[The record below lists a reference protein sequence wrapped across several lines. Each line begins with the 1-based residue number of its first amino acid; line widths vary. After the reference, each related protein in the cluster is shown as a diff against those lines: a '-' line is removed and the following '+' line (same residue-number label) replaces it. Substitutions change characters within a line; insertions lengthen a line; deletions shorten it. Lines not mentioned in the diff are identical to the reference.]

1 MGFGMLIKM
10 ESPNLQKSMAIA
22 MFGGVV
28 VSFAPILYAL
38 SDANPLTGAFFRMAY
53 ALPFLLIIIWFR
65 KADDSRSINT
75 RLIALV
81 AGFAFSLDF
90 LAYHST
96 VDWIGTGIGTLIG
109 NSQVIIVTLMSWWL
123 FGERPNLSIL
133 ISLPIVMI
141 GLVLISGILDDN
153 PYGEHPVRG
162 VIAGVFT
169 AIFYSLFLI
178 IYRFANR
185 ELAPAVNLQ
194 FDSTAGCAF
203 GLIILSFLP
212 LQSIHV
218 DPIDF
223 EPNLPTHGWLLMLAI
238 LSQVIGWLAIAHS
251 LPRLPAA
258 YTSFAILLQPTLTIV
273 WGIILLSEAPS
284 IQQAIGMILI
294 LGSIIGVTVYGSV
307 DSSKDSENTKAL

>member
-1 MGFGMLIKM
+1 MGF
-10 ESPNLQKSMAIA
+10 ENLQKSMAIA

-38 SDANPLTGAFFRMAY
+38 SEANPLTGAFFRMVY
-53 ALPFLLIIIWFR
+53 ALPFLLIIILFR
-65 KADDSRSINT
+65 KAEDTRSVNT

-133 ISLPIVMI
+133 ISLPIVMV
-141 GLVLISGILDDN
+141 GLVLISGVLDDN
-153 PYGEHPVRG
+153 PYGEYPVRG

-169 AIFYSLFLI
+169 AIFYSAFLI

-194 FDSTAGCAF
+194 FDSTAGCAL
-203 GLIILSFLP
+203 GLLILSFLP
-212 LQSIHV
+212 LKSIYV
-218 DPIDF
+218 EPIDF
-223 EPNLPTHGWLLMLAI
+223 EPKFPTHGWLLALAI
-238 LSQVIGWLAIAHS
+238 LSQVMGWLAIAHS

-258 YTSFAILLQPTLTIV
+258 YTSFAILLQPTFTII
-273 WGIILLSEAPS
+273 WGILLLAESPS
-284 IQQAIGMILI
+284 LQQVIGMFLI
-294 LGSIIGVTVYGSV
+294 LGSIVAVTTNGAV
-307 DSSKDSENTKAL
+307 ENNES

>member
-1 MGFGMLIKM
+1 
-10 ESPNLQKSMAIA
+10 MAIA

-38 SDANPLTGAFFRMAY
+38 SDANPLTGAFFRMIY
-53 ALPFLLIIIWFR
+53 ALPFLLIIIFFR
-65 KADDSRSINT
+65 KAKDTRSVNT

-133 ISLPIVMI
+133 ISLPIVMV
-141 GLVLISGILDDN
+141 GLVLISGVLDDN
-153 PYGEHPVRG
+153 PYGEYPVRG

-169 AIFYSLFLI
+169 AIFYSAFLI

-194 FDSTAGCAF
+194 FDSTAGCAL
-203 GLIILSFLP
+203 GLLILSFLP
-212 LQSIHV
+212 LQSIYV
-218 DPIDF
+218 EPIDF
-223 EPNLPTHGWLLMLAI
+223 EPKFPTHGWLLALAI
-238 LSQVIGWLAIAHS
+238 LSQVMGWLAIAHS

-258 YTSFAILLQPTLTIV
+258 YTSFAILLQPTFTII
-273 WGIILLSEAPS
+273 WGILLLSESPS
-284 IQQAIGMILI
+284 LQQAIGMFLI
-294 LGSIIGVTVYGSV
+294 LGSIVAVTTNGAV
-307 DSSKDSENTKAL
+307 ENDEN

>member
-1 MGFGMLIKM
+1 MQKSM
-10 ESPNLQKSMAIA
+10 ESSNLQKPMGIA

-53 ALPFLLIIIWFR
+53 AIPFLLLIIWFR
-65 KADDSRSINT
+65 KAKDSRTINT
-75 RLIALV
+75 RLIAV
-81 AGFAFSLDF
+81 IAGFAFSLDF

-141 GLVLISGILDDN
+141 GLVLISGVLDDD
-153 PYGEHPVRG
+153 PYGEYPVRG
-162 VIAGVFT
+162 VVAGVFT
-169 AIFYSLFLI
+169 AIFYSAFLI

-194 FDSTAGCAF
+194 FDSTVGCAI
-203 GLIILSFLP
+203 GLLILSFLP
-212 LQSIHV
+212 LQSIYV
-218 DPIDF
+218 EPIDF
-223 EPNLPTHGWLLMLAI
+223 EPKFPTHGWLLALAF
-238 LSQVIGWLAIAHS
+238 LSQVAGWLAIAYS

-258 YTSFAILLQPTLTIV
+258 YTSFAILLQPTFTIV
-273 WGIILLSEAPS
+273 WGIILLSESPS
-284 IQQAIGMILI
+284 IQQAIGMFLI
-294 LGSIIGVTVYGSV
+294 LGSIIAVTTSGTV
-307 DSSKDSENTKAL
+307 KDGEK

>member
-1 MGFGMLIKM
+1 MQKRM
-10 ESPNLQKSMAIA
+10 ESSNLQKPMGIA

-53 ALPFLLIIIWFR
+53 AIPFLLLIIWFR
-65 KADDSRSINT
+65 KAKDSRTINT
-75 RLIALV
+75 RLIAV
-81 AGFAFSLDF
+81 IAGFAFSLDF

-141 GLVLISGILDDN
+141 GLVLISGVLDDD
-153 PYGEHPVRG
+153 PYGEYPVRG
-162 VIAGVFT
+162 VVAGVFT
-169 AIFYSLFLI
+169 AIFYSAFLI

-194 FDSTAGCAF
+194 FDSTVGCAI
-203 GLIILSFLP
+203 GLLILSFLP
-212 LQSIHV
+212 LQSIYV
-218 DPIDF
+218 EPIDF
-223 EPNLPTHGWLLMLAI
+223 EPKFPTHGWLLALAF
-238 LSQVIGWLAIAHS
+238 LSQVTGWLAIAYS

-258 YTSFAILLQPTLTIV
+258 YTSFAILLQPTFTIV
-273 WGIILLSEAPS
+273 WGIILLSESPS
-284 IQQAIGMILI
+284 IQQAIGMFLI
-294 LGSIIGVTVYGSV
+294 LGSIIAVTTSGTV
-307 DSSKDSENTKAL
+307 KDGEK

>member
-1 MGFGMLIKM
+1 MG
-10 ESPNLQKSMAIA
+10 IA

-53 ALPFLLIIIWFR
+53 AIPFLLLIIWFR
-65 KADDSRSINT
+65 KAKDSRTINT
-75 RLIALV
+75 RLIAV
-81 AGFAFSLDF
+81 IAGFAFSLDF

-96 VDWIGTGIGTLIG
+96 VDWIGTGIGTLIC

-141 GLVLISGILDDN
+141 GLVLVSGVLDDD
-153 PYGEHPVRG
+153 PYGEYPVRG
-162 VIAGVFT
+162 VVAGVFT
-169 AIFYSLFLI
+169 AIFYSAFLI

-194 FDSTAGCAF
+194 FDSTVGCAI
-203 GLIILSFLP
+203 GLLILSFLP
-212 LQSIHV
+212 LQSIYV
-218 DPIDF
+218 EPIDF
-223 EPNLPTHGWLLMLAI
+223 EFKFPTHGWLLALAF
-238 LSQVIGWLAIAHS
+238 LSQVTGWLAIAYS

-258 YTSFAILLQPTLTIV
+258 YTSFAILLQPTFTII
-273 WGIILLSEAPS
+273 WGIILLSESPS
-284 IQQAIGMILI
+284 IQQAIGMFLI
-294 LGSIIGVTVYGSV
+294 LGSIIAVTTSGTV
-307 DSSKDSENTKAL
+307 KDGEK

>member
-1 MGFGMLIKM
+1 MGFKMLTKM

-53 ALPFLLIIIWFR
+53 ALPFLLLIIWFR
-65 KADDSRSINT
+65 KADDSRSNNT
-75 RLIALV
+75 RLIAV
-81 AGFAFSLDF
+81 IAGFAFSLDF

-141 GLVLISGILDDN
+141 GLVLISGILDDQ

-169 AIFYSLFLI
+169 AIFYSAFLI

-194 FDSTAGCAF
+194 FDSTLGCAI
-203 GLIILSFLP
+203 GLVILSFLP
-212 LQSIHV
+212 LQSIYV

-258 YTSFAILLQPTLTIV
+258 YTSFAILLQPTPTIV
-273 WGIILLSEAPS
+273 WGILLLSESPS
-284 IQQAIGMILI
+284 LQQGIGMFLI
-294 LGSIIGVTVYGSV
+294 LGSIIAVTVNGSV
-307 DSSKDSENTKAL
+307 END

>member
-1 MGFGMLIKM
+1 M
-10 ESPNLQKSMAIA
+10 ESKSLQKAMAIA

-28 VSFAPILYAL
+28 VSFAPIIYTL
-38 SDANPLTGAFFRMAY
+38 SNANPLTGAFFRMIY
-53 ALPFLLIIIWFR
+53 ALPFLGFIIWFR
-65 KADDSRSINT
+65 SVDDSRSINT
-75 RLIALV
+75 RLIAII

-90 LAYHST
+90 LSYHSA

-133 ISLPIVMI
+133 ISLPIVTI
-141 GLVLISGILDDN
+141 GLLLISGILDDE
-153 PYGEHPVRG
+153 PYGSHPVRG

-169 AIFYSLFLI
+169 AIFYSAFLI

-185 ELAPAVNLQ
+185 ELAPATNLQ

-203 GLIILSFLP
+203 GLLILSFLP

-223 EPNLPTHGWLLMLAI
+223 QPTLPVHGWLLLLAI
-238 LSQVIGWLAIAHS
+238 LSQVVGWLAISYS

-258 YTSFAILLQPTLTIV
+258 YTSFAILLQPVLTIV
-273 WGIILLSEAPS
+273 WGVILLSESPS
-284 IQQAIGMILI
+284 LQQSLGMFLI

-307 DSSKDSENTKAL
+307 EDGAEGEI

>member
-1 MGFGMLIKM
+1 M
-10 ESPNLQKSMAIA
+10 ESANLKKPMGIA

-38 SDANPLTGAFFRMAY
+38 SDVNPLTGAFFRMVY
-53 ALPFLLIIIWFR
+53 AIPILLFIVWFR
-65 KADDSRSINT
+65 KARDSRTRNT
-75 RLIALV
+75 RLIALI

-133 ISLPIVMI
+133 ISLPIVMF
-141 GLVLISGILDDN
+141 GLVLISGVLDEN
-153 PYGEHPVRG
+153 PYGEYPVRG

-169 AIFYSLFLI
+169 AIFYSAFLI

-194 FDSTAGCAF
+194 LDSTVGCAI
-203 GLIILSFLP
+203 GLLILSFLP
-212 LQSIHV
+212 LRSIYV
-218 DPIDF
+218 EPIDF
-223 EPNLPTHGWLLMLAI
+223 EPKFPSHGWLLALAF
-238 LSQVIGWLAIAHS
+238 LSQVMGWLAIAYS

-258 YTSFAILLQPTLTIV
+258 YTSFAILLQPTFTIV
-273 WGIILLSEAPS
+273 WGIILLSESPS
-284 IQQAIGMILI
+284 IQQAIGMFLI
-294 LGSIIGVTVYGSV
+294 LGSIIVVTTSGN
-307 DSSKDSENTKAL
+307 SKDGEK

>member
-1 MGFGMLIKM
+1 M
-10 ESPNLQKSMAIA
+10 QKSMESSSLQKTMSIA

-53 ALPFLLIIIWFR
+53 AIPFLLLIIWFR
-65 KADDSRSINT
+65 KAKDPRTINT
-75 RLIALV
+75 RLIAV
-81 AGFAFSLDF
+81 IAGFAFSLDF

-133 ISLPIVMI
+133 ISLPIVMV
-141 GLVLISGILDDN
+141 GLVLISGVLDDD
-153 PYGEHPVRG
+153 PYGEYPVRG
-162 VIAGVFT
+162 VVAGVFT
-169 AIFYSLFLI
+169 AIFYSAFLI

-194 FDSTAGCAF
+194 FDSTVGCAI
-203 GLIILSFLP
+203 GLLILSFLP
-212 LQSIHV
+212 LQSIYV
-218 DPIDF
+218 EPIDF
-223 EPNLPTHGWLLMLAI
+223 EPKFPTHGWLLALAF
-238 LSQVIGWLAIAHS
+238 LSQVTGWLAIAYS

-258 YTSFAILLQPTLTIV
+258 YTSFAILLQPTFTII
-273 WGIILLSEAPS
+273 WGIILLSESPS
-284 IQQAIGMILI
+284 MQQAIGMFLI
-294 LGSIIGVTVYGSV
+294 LGSIIVVNTSGTV
-307 DSSKDSENTKAL
+307 KDGEK

>member
-1 MGFGMLIKM
+1 MGS
-10 ESPNLQKSMAIA
+10 ENPHKSMSIA
-22 MFGGVV
+22 RFGGVV

-38 SDANPLTGAFFRMAY
+38 SDANPLTGAFFRMVY
-53 ALPFLLIIIWFR
+53 ALPFLLIIILFR
-65 KADDSRSINT
+65 KAEDKRSINT

-133 ISLPIVMI
+133 ISLPIVMV
-141 GLVLISGILDDN
+141 GLVLISGVLDDD
-153 PYGEHPVRG
+153 PYGEYPVRG

-169 AIFYSLFLI
+169 AIFYSAFLI

-194 FDSTAGCAF
+194 FDSTAGCAL
-203 GLIILSFLP
+203 GLLILSFLP
-212 LQSIHV
+212 LKSIYV
-218 DPIDF
+218 EPIDF
-223 EPNLPTHGWLLMLAI
+223 EPKFPTHGWLLALAI
-238 LSQVIGWLAIAHS
+238 LSQVMGWLAIAHS

-258 YTSFAILLQPTLTIV
+258 YTSFAILLQPTFTII
-273 WGIILLSEAPS
+273 WGILLLAESPS
-284 IQQAIGMILI
+284 LQQAIGMFLI
-294 LGSIIGVTVYGSV
+294 LGSIVAVTTNGAV
-307 DSSKDSENTKAL
+307 ENNES

>member
-1 MGFGMLIKM
+1 
-10 ESPNLQKSMAIA
+10 

-38 SDANPLTGAFFRMAY
+38 SGANPLTGAFFRMAY
-53 ALPFLLIIIWFR
+53 AIPFLLMIIWFR
-65 KADDSRSINT
+65 NAQDPRSTNT
-75 RLIALV
+75 RLIALI

-109 NSQVIIVTLMSWWL
+109 NSQVIIVTLVSWWL

-133 ISLPIVMI
+133 ISLPIVMV
-141 GLVLISGILDDN
+141 GLVLISGVLDDD
-153 PYGEHPVRG
+153 PYGEYPVRG

-169 AIFYSLFLI
+169 AIFYSAFLI

-194 FDSTAGCAF
+194 FDSTVGCAL
-203 GLIILSFLP
+203 GLLILSFLP
-212 LQSIHV
+212 LQSIYV
-218 DPIDF
+218 EPIDF
-223 EPNLPTHGWLLMLAI
+223 EPRFPTHGWLLALAL
-238 LSQVIGWLAIAHS
+238 LSQVMGWLAIAYS

-258 YTSFAILLQPTLTIV
+258 YTSFAILLQPTFTII
-273 WGIILLSEAPS
+273 WGIILLSESPS
-284 IQQAIGMILI
+284 LQQAIGMFLI
-294 LGSIIGVTVYGSV
+294 LGSIIAVTTSGTV
-307 DSSKDSENTKAL
+307 KDGGK

>member
-1 MGFGMLIKM
+1 MGS
-10 ESPNLQKSMAIA
+10 ENLQKSMAIA
-22 MFGGVV
+22 MIGGVV

-38 SDANPLTGAFFRMAY
+38 SDANPLTGAFFRMVY
-53 ALPFLLIIIWFR
+53 ALPFLFIIILVR
-65 KADDSRSINT
+65 KEEDTRSVNT

-133 ISLPIVMI
+133 ISLPIVMV
-141 GLVLISGILDDN
+141 GLVLISGVLDDD
-153 PYGEHPVRG
+153 PYGEYPVRG
-162 VIAGVFT
+162 VVAGVFT
-169 AIFYSLFLI
+169 AIFYSAFLI

-194 FDSTAGCAF
+194 FDSTAGCAL
-203 GLIILSFLP
+203 GLLILSFLP
-212 LQSIHV
+212 LKSIYV
-218 DPIDF
+218 EPIDF
-223 EPNLPTHGWLLMLAI
+223 EPKFPTHGWLLALAI
-238 LSQVIGWLAIAHS
+238 LSQVMGWLAIAHS

-258 YTSFAILLQPTLTIV
+258 YTSFAILLQPTFTII
-273 WGIILLSEAPS
+273 WGILLLAESPS
-284 IQQAIGMILI
+284 LQQAIGMFLI
-294 LGSIIGVTVYGSV
+294 LGSIVAVTTNGAV
-307 DSSKDSENTKAL
+307 ENNES

>member
-1 MGFGMLIKM
+1 M
-10 ESPNLQKSMAIA
+10 QKSMESSSLQKTMGIA

-53 ALPFLLIIIWFR
+53 AIPFLLLIIWFR
-65 KADDSRSINT
+65 KAKDPRTTNT
-75 RLIALV
+75 RLIAV
-81 AGFAFSLDF
+81 IAGFAFSLDF

-141 GLVLISGILDDN
+141 GLVLISGVLDDD
-153 PYGEHPVRG
+153 PYGEYPVRG
-162 VIAGVFT
+162 VVAGVFT
-169 AIFYSLFLI
+169 AIFYSAFLI

-194 FDSTAGCAF
+194 FDSTVGCAI
-203 GLIILSFLP
+203 GLLILSFLP
-212 LQSIHV
+212 LQSIYV
-218 DPIDF
+218 EPIDF
-223 EPNLPTHGWLLMLAI
+223 EPKFPTHGWLLALAF
-238 LSQVIGWLAIAHS
+238 LSQVTGWLAIAYS

-258 YTSFAILLQPTLTIV
+258 YTSFAILLQPTFTII
-273 WGIILLSEAPS
+273 WGIILLSESPS
-284 IQQAIGMILI
+284 MQQAIGMFLI
-294 LGSIIGVTVYGSV
+294 LGSIIAVNTSGNV
-307 DSSKDSENTKAL
+307 KDGE

>member
-1 MGFGMLIKM
+1 M
-10 ESPNLQKSMAIA
+10 ESKSLQKAMAIA

-28 VSFAPILYAL
+28 VSFAPILYTL
-38 SDANPLTGAFFRMAY
+38 SNANPLTGAFFRMVY
-53 ALPFLLIIIWFR
+53 ALPFLGFIIWFR
-65 KADDSRSINT
+65 SVDDSRSINT
-75 RLIALV
+75 RLIAII

-90 LAYHST
+90 LSYHSA

-133 ISLPIVMI
+133 ISLPIVTI
-141 GLVLISGILDDN
+141 GLLLISGILDDE
-153 PYGEHPVRG
+153 PYGSHPVRG

-169 AIFYSLFLI
+169 AIFYSAFLI

-185 ELAPAVNLQ
+185 ELAPATNLQ

-203 GLIILSFLP
+203 GLLILSFLP

-223 EPNLPTHGWLLMLAI
+223 QPTLPVHGWLLLLAI
-238 LSQVIGWLAIAHS
+238 LSQVVGWLAISYS

-258 YTSFAILLQPTLTIV
+258 YTSFAILLQPVLTIV
-273 WGIILLSEAPS
+273 WGVILLSESPS
-284 IQQAIGMILI
+284 LQQSLGMFLI

-307 DSSKDSENTKAL
+307 EGGEGK

>member
-1 MGFGMLIKM
+1 
-10 ESPNLQKSMAIA
+10 MAIA

-38 SDANPLTGAFFRMAY
+38 SDANPLTGAFFRMVY
-53 ALPFLLIIIWFR
+53 ALPFLLIIILFR
-65 KADDSRSINT
+65 KAEDTRSVNT

-109 NSQVIIVTLMSWWL
+109 NSQVIIVTLMSWRL

-133 ISLPIVMI
+133 ISLPIVMV
-141 GLVLISGILDDN
+141 GLVLISGVLDDD
-153 PYGEHPVRG
+153 PYGEYPVRG

-169 AIFYSLFLI
+169 AIFYSAFLI

-194 FDSTAGCAF
+194 FDSTAGCAL
-203 GLIILSFLP
+203 GLLILSFLP
-212 LQSIHV
+212 LKSIYV
-218 DPIDF
+218 EPIDF
-223 EPNLPTHGWLLMLAI
+223 EPKFPTHGWLLALAI
-238 LSQVIGWLAIAHS
+238 LSQVMGWLAIAHS

-258 YTSFAILLQPTLTIV
+258 YTSFAILLQPTFTII
-273 WGIILLSEAPS
+273 WGILLLAESPS
-284 IQQAIGMILI
+284 LQQAIGMFLI
-294 LGSIIGVTVYGSV
+294 LGSIVAVTTNGAV
-307 DSSKDSENTKAL
+307 ENDTS

>member
-1 MGFGMLIKM
+1 MGF
-10 ESPNLQKSMAIA
+10 ENLQKSMAIA

-38 SDANPLTGAFFRMAY
+38 SEANPLTGAFFRMVY
-53 ALPFLLIIIWFR
+53 ALPFLLIIILFR
-65 KADDSRSINT
+65 KAEDTRSVNT

-133 ISLPIVMI
+133 ISLPIVMV
-141 GLVLISGILDDN
+141 GLVLISGVLDDN
-153 PYGEHPVRG
+153 PYGEYPVRG

-169 AIFYSLFLI
+169 AIFYSAFLI

-194 FDSTAGCAF
+194 FDSTAGCAL
-203 GLIILSFLP
+203 GLLILSFLP
-212 LQSIHV
+212 LKSIYV
-218 DPIDF
+218 EPIDF
-223 EPNLPTHGWLLMLAI
+223 EPKFPTHGWLLALAI
-238 LSQVIGWLAIAHS
+238 LSQVMGWLAIAHS

-258 YTSFAILLQPTLTIV
+258 YTSFAILLQPTFTII
-273 WGIILLSEAPS
+273 WGILLLAESPS
-284 IQQAIGMILI
+284 LQQAIGMFLI
-294 LGSIIGVTVYGSV
+294 LGSIVAVTTNGAV
-307 DSSKDSENTKAL
+307 ENNES

>member
-1 MGFGMLIKM
+1 
-10 ESPNLQKSMAIA
+10 MAIA

-38 SDANPLTGAFFRMAY
+38 SDANPLTGAFFRMVY
-53 ALPFLLIIIWFR
+53 ALPFLLIIILFR
-65 KADDSRSINT
+65 KAEDTRSVNT

-109 NSQVIIVTLMSWWL
+109 NSQVIIVTLMSWRL

-133 ISLPIVMI
+133 ISLPIVMV
-141 GLVLISGILDDN
+141 GLVLISGVLDDD
-153 PYGEHPVRG
+153 PYGEYPVRG

-169 AIFYSLFLI
+169 AIFYSAFLI

-194 FDSTAGCAF
+194 FDSTAGCAL
-203 GLIILSFLP
+203 GLLILSSLP
-212 LQSIHV
+212 LKSIYV
-218 DPIDF
+218 EPINF
-223 EPNLPTHGWLLMLAI
+223 EPKFPTHGWLLALAI
-238 LSQVIGWLAIAHS
+238 LSQVMGWLAIAHS

-258 YTSFAILLQPTLTIV
+258 YTSFAILLQPTFTII
-273 WGIILLSEAPS
+273 WGILLLAESPS
-284 IQQAIGMILI
+284 LQQAIGMFLI
-294 LGSIIGVTVYGSV
+294 LGSIVAVTTNGAV
-307 DSSKDSENTKAL
+307 ENDTS

>member
-1 MGFGMLIKM
+1 MGS
-10 ESPNLQKSMAIA
+10 ENLQRLMAIA

-38 SDANPLTGAFFRMAY
+38 SDANPLTGAFFRMVY
-53 ALPFLLIIIWFR
+53 ALPFLLIIILFR
-65 KADDSRSINT
+65 KAEDTRSVNT

-133 ISLPIVMI
+133 ISLPIVMV
-141 GLVLISGILDDN
+141 GLVLISGVLDDD
-153 PYGEHPVRG
+153 PYGEYPVRG

-169 AIFYSLFLI
+169 AIFYSAFLI

-194 FDSTAGCAF
+194 FDSTAGCAL
-203 GLIILSFLP
+203 GLLILSFLP
-212 LQSIHV
+212 LKSIYV
-218 DPIDF
+218 EPIDF
-223 EPNLPTHGWLLMLAI
+223 EPKFPTHGWLLALAI
-238 LSQVIGWLAIAHS
+238 LSQVMGWLAIAHS

-258 YTSFAILLQPTLTIV
+258 YTSFAILLQPTFTII
-273 WGIILLSEAPS
+273 WGILLLAESPS
-284 IQQAIGMILI
+284 LQQAIGMFLI
-294 LGSIIGVTVYGSV
+294 LGSIVAVTTNGAV
-307 DSSKDSENTKAL
+307 ENNES

>member
-1 MGFGMLIKM
+1 
-10 ESPNLQKSMAIA
+10 MAIA

-38 SDANPLTGAFFRMAY
+38 SDANPLTGAFFRMVY
-53 ALPFLLIIIWFR
+53 ALPFLLIIILVR
-65 KADDSRSINT
+65 KAEDTRSVNT

-133 ISLPIVMI
+133 VTLPIVMV
-141 GLVLISGILDDN
+141 GLVLISGVLDDD
-153 PYGEHPVRG
+153 PYGEYPVRG

-169 AIFYSLFLI
+169 AIFYSAFLI

-194 FDSTAGCAF
+194 FDSTAGCAL
-203 GLIILSFLP
+203 GLLILSFLP
-212 LQSIHV
+212 LKSIYV
-218 DPIDF
+218 EPIDF
-223 EPNLPTHGWLLMLAI
+223 EPKFPTHGWLLALAI
-238 LSQVIGWLAIAHS
+238 LSQVMGWLAIAHS

-258 YTSFAILLQPTLTIV
+258 YTSFAILLQPTFTII
-273 WGIILLSEAPS
+273 WGILLLAESPS
-284 IQQAIGMILI
+284 LQQAIGMFLI
-294 LGSIIGVTVYGSV
+294 LGSIVAVTTNGAV
-307 DSSKDSENTKAL
+307 ENDGN